1 MTAHF
6 PGLLQAF
13 EYIKWRGWNI
23 IIMSNGELQKAQLAF
38 CYKVAVSIRLY
49 EYGQKQ
55 DKLRKE
61 RWHFKEIMKFYWK

>member
-1 MTAHF
+1 
-6 PGLLQAF
+6 
-13 EYIKWRGWNI
+13 
-23 IIMSNGELQKAQLAF
+23 MSNGELQKAQLAF

-61 RWHFKEIMKFYWK
+61 R